1 VAGTGRAN
9 TWPPP
14 PAYEGVVARLRVDQ
28 RNGTGGPITGVF
40 TGAAAPI
47 RMMTALPPG
56 FWKAST
62 SIFQLF
68 VTYKLPD
75 GSTAPAVIRSSASL

>member
-1 VAGTGRAN
+1 
-9 TWPPP
+9 
-14 PAYEGVVARLRVDQ
+14 
-28 RNGTGGPITGVF
+28 
-40 TGAAAPI
+40 
-47 RMMTALPPG
+47 MTALPPG